1 MKKFKE
7 FWRKGIKQKA
17 IVIGIF
23 LILLLAGAIIG
34 SQQGTTNI
42 DYGFSSSENLVLNL
56 SEHNTSSAVDQI
68 AEKAKEDR
76 EKATKEE
83 AEATIN
89 DGLYFIKANVDN
101 LTVDNTTMEKTMYY
115 GYYIYTYIE
124 KNSNA
129 ENASELKDLDLAV
142 YNVGYYAHHYVK
154 YPYRNADGWRK
165 NSIEIIKENL
175 AKI

>member
-17 IVIGIF
+17 IVIGIV

-42 DYGFSSSENLVLNL
+42 DYGFSSSEDLKLETA
-56 SEHNTSSAVDQI
+56 EHNNDNAITEI
-68 AEKAKEDR
+68 INKAKKEQDGASKKDI
-76 EKATKEE
+76 EK
-83 AEATIN
+83 TIN
-89 DGLYFIKANVDN
+89 DGLYFIKTNVDN

-115 GYYIYTYIE
+115 GYYIYNYIE
-124 KNSNA
+124 NNSNT
-129 ENASELKDLDLAV
+129 ENVGELNDKDKAV
-142 YNVGYYAHHYVK
+142 YNIGYYAFTYVK
-154 YPYRNADGWRK
+154 YPYRNADGART
-165 NSIEIIKENL
+165 NNLEIIKENL

>member
-1 MKKFKE
+1 MIKFWK
-7 FWRKGIKQKA
+7 KGIKQKA

-115 GYYIYTYIE
+115 GYYIYNYIE
-124 KNSNA
+124 NNSNT
-129 ENASELKDLDLAV
+129 ENVGELNDKDKAV
-142 YNVGYYAHHYVK
+142 YNIGYYAFTYVK
-154 YPYRNADGWRK
+154 YPYRNADGART
-165 NSIEIIKENL
+165 NNLEIIKENL

>member
-1 MKKFKE
+1 MIR
-7 FWRKGIKQKA
+7 FWKKGIKQKT

-42 DYGFSSSENLVLNL
+42 DYGFSSSEDLKLEIE
-56 SEHNTSSAVDQI
+56 EHNNDNAITEI
-68 AEKAKEDR
+68 INKAKKEQDGVSKKDI
-76 EKATKEE
+76 EK
-83 AEATIN
+83 TIN
-89 DGLYFIKANVDN
+89 DGLYFIKTNVDN

-115 GYYIYTYIE
+115 GYYIYNYIE
-124 KNSNA
+124 NNSNT
-129 ENASELKDLDLAV
+129 ENVGELNDKDKAV
-142 YNVGYYAHHYVK
+142 YNIGYYAFTYVK

>member
-1 MKKFKE
+1 MIR
-7 FWRKGIKQKA
+7 FWKKGIKQKT

-42 DYGFSSSENLVLNL
+42 DYGFSSSEDLKLEIA
-56 SEHNTSSAVDQI
+56 EHNNDNAITEI
-68 AEKAKEDR
+68 INKAKKEQDGASKKDI
-76 EKATKEE
+76 EK
-83 AEATIN
+83 TIN
-89 DGLYFIKANVDN
+89 DGLYFIKTNVDN

-129 ENASELKDLDLAV
+129 ENASELKDLELAV